1 MLETILYS
9 VNQKIPKEEFR
20 KVDNTPKHLLH
31 MTEDDMKPKPPE
43 VLRDELNELIK
54 EAKSK
59 IKPVLMSPALFDQLV
74 KSKEDFIRENDEWH
88 LVNIDPKGT
97 ILLDK
102 ENISLEVLRKIQDK
116 KFEIDL
122 QYEKTRDL
130 FEKQRVIDP
139 FLVEHEEDNLVMH
152 GYYQNKYSQANM
164 NKYLK
169 FIYNNSY
176 DLKKVRFNLWASTF
190 STVVATAALA
200 LVNPYLC
207 AVMLYDY
214 YLLAAFSNQIVNRT
228 VFEMILHNNKTHII
242 LNKLNFLGY
251 QTEKKHIVMIRN
263 IKYTGELKNEYLNFD
278 FTGLPPSISKLMSL
292 STSYMQT
299 DSTTGDAKSESITE
313 KDTFKHFVSFMANNE
328 TFVIPMDNENFK
340 KSVIAEE
347 LMNHIIHGRQKGVM
361 QYDYSALEAEG
372 ERLDSNLQ
380 EVLEMYDE

>member
-1 MLETILYS
+1 
-9 VNQKIPKEEFR
+9 
-20 KVDNTPKHLLH
+20 
-31 MTEDDMKPKPPE
+31 
-43 VLRDELNELIK
+43 
-54 EAKSK
+54 
-59 IKPVLMSPALFDQLV
+59 
-74 KSKEDFIRENDEWH
+74 
-88 LVNIDPKGT
+88 
-97 ILLDK
+97 
-102 ENISLEVLRKIQDK
+102 
-116 KFEIDL
+116 
-122 QYEKTRDL
+122 
-130 FEKQRVIDP
+130 
-139 FLVEHEEDNLVMH
+139 
-152 GYYQNKYSQANM
+152 
-164 NKYLK
+164 
-169 FIYNNSY
+169 
-176 DLKKVRFNLWASTF
+176 
-190 STVVATAALA
+190 
-200 LVNPYLC
+200 
-207 AVMLYDY
+207 
-214 YLLAAFSNQIVNRT
+214 
-228 VFEMILHNNKTHII
+228 MILHNNKTHII

-380 EVLEMYDE
+380 EVLEMYDD